1 MNSGV
6 QCPRRAFRQPSPHSG
21 SSRKRTDSSRTMLV
35 IGSALIGGICR
46 KSPTSTMCTS
56 PNGTQSTCM
65 YRRNKWSSFSHS
77 VLFIMEISST
87 TSRSSGANCFSL
99 VACSRRMRK
108 LASVRPLMS
117 PLQNKSTALMTR
129 LFPVP
134 PAPPRNMSSWSSR
147 SRSV

>member
-6 QCPRRAFRQPSPHSG
+6 RCPRRAFRQSSPHSG
-21 SSRKRTDSSRTMLV
+21 SSRKRTDSSRTTMV
-35 IGSALIGGICR
+35 IRSALTGGICR
-46 KSPTSTMCTS
+46 MSPTSTMCTP
-56 PNGTQSTCM
+56 PNGTHSTCM
-65 YRRNKWSSFSHS
+65 YRRNRWSSFSHS

-99 VACSRRMRK
+99 VVCSRRMRK

-117 PLQNKSTALMTR
+117 PLQNESTASMKR

-134 PAPPRNMSSWSSR
+134 PAPPRNMSNWS
-147 SRSV
+147 